1 MQPFC
6 TGKNLA
12 NVTIRCTVFVHLKI
26 VLLKVTS
33 EFSFDLFGQ
42 CSRKLNPFS
51 RNCVVMQSLTSGY
64 DNTMAASSFPRSF
77 LLLKRGTWEPGCYG
91 SYSFASSLTSA
102 INGYLPKRPLII
114 YCPGGGG
121 WEDFGESH
129 DFRGEWSGNQL
140 SCLKR
145 F

>member
-1 MQPFC
+1 MKRR
-6 TGKNLA
+6 TRKIWA
-12 NVTIRCTVFVHLKI
+12 KTVPCAT
-26 VLLKVTS
+26 VLYRE
-33 EFSFDLFGQ
+33 EFSKCNNSIYSVRPPLNCIIKSNFHSTCFSGQ

-91 SYSFASSLTSA
+91 SYSFSSSLTSA

-114 YCPGGGG
+114 YCPGGGV
-121 WEDFGESH
+121 
-129 DFRGEWSGNQL
+129 
-140 SCLKR
+140 
-145 F
+145 

>member
-64 DNTMAASSFPRSF
+64 DNTMAASSFPRSS
-77 LLLKRGTWEPGCYG
+77 LLLKRVL
-91 SYSFASSLTSA
+91 SFVPPRNCVVMQSLTSGYDNTMAASSFQGPFSSSREEPENQVA
-102 INGYLPKRPLII
+102 ITSTPLP
-114 YCPGGGG
+114 
-121 WEDFGESH
+121 
-129 DFRGEWSGNQL
+129 
-140 SCLKR
+140 
-145 F
+145 